1 MTHPT
6 PRFLTWQDLTAY
18 AWLPE
23 PMWVFDPAARRKLWA
38 NPAGLALWKAGS
50 PEELVERDFGDQT
63 DAARA
68 RTTALLEMVRRGDT
82 PTDLWTFYPR
92 REPVQVQVRA
102 TGILTP
108 AGVLA
113 LLFAARELSDREM
126 PAEVSRRVE
135 AYRHT
140 GALISLHEARGGA
153 LNRNPAAIDA
163 FGPLSIPPAEDD
175 LATQLGGTD
184 TVRRARQALTDSG
197 RFAERVSVRT
207 RTGVRW
213 LDVSLRRVPD
223 PADGGDL
230 LLFDAQDAT
239 EAQNAT
245 ARIEAENRLLAMI
258 SVGRPMHEVLES
270 LVRSIESLSGAM
282 RCSMLELRDGRIHNL
297 VSPSLPDAYVT
308 AIEGVAI
315 GPEAGSCGTALW
327 RGERV
332 VVEDIAAD
340 PLWERFSEVALSHGL
355 RACTSVPIADS
366 NGVLLGTFAAYYDTP
381 RRPSAYEDE
390 LLASGRNV
398 AAIALERAR
407 AQAAIE
413 EGRAQLQMI
422 LDAMPMSI
430 AYTDSELRYRFVN
443 SGYEALFGIPRK
455 DAVGQRVPQVLGGP
469 RFRIIKPYIDR
480 ALAGEEVRWERE
492 ERDAEGRTRHLEIH
506 YVPHRVA
513 HGRVVGHFGIVTDIT
528 ARKENERLLKYLAT
542 HDQLTGLPN
551 RNLLVEHL
559 GLALARAARSARR
572 VAVMFID
579 LDRFKTVNDTLGH
592 DAGDRLLESLAARF
606 REHLRKSDILGRLG
620 GDEFVVLLDDVE
632 DIQDAAT
639 SAQKLI
645 ALAAEPF
652 RLGGHDFYV
661 TASIGIAVSP
671 GDGTDAGMLLKN
683 ADIAMYRAKSQG
695 KNTFQFFSAEATAS
709 TFEQLMLESALRKA
723 LERDEFVL
731 HYQPIVNLATGR
743 TEAVETLVRWRHPD
757 LGVVSPARF
766 IPMAEETGLIVP
778 IGAWVLREACRQ
790 FAALQSAEGLRVAV
804 NLSPRQ
810 LRSHDVVVTVRE
822 ALAASGLPAE
832 RLRLEVTE
840 SSMMEDPEA
849 AVRTLEALRAL
860 GVTIAVDD
868 FGTGYSSLSFLR
880 RFPIDGLKVDQS
892 FVRDVVDDEN
902 DAAIARAVIAMGRSL
917 RLDIVA
923 EGVETQ
929 AQLDFLRAEGCDKAQ
944 GFLFSRPL
952 EFDAL
957 QAWLEAQ
964 DGKPSAGPGA

>member
-6 PRFLTWQDLTAY
+6 PRFLTWQDLPAY
-18 AWLPE
+18 AWLAQ
-23 PMWVFDPAARRKLWA
+23 PMWVFDPVARRKLWA
-38 NPAGLALWKAGS
+38 NAAGLALWKAAS
-50 PEELVERDFGDQT
+50 PEELLERDYSDQS
-63 DAARA
+63 DVA
-68 RTTALLEMVRRGDT
+68 RTRTDGLVEMVRRGET
-82 PTDLWTFYPR
+82 PVDYWTFYPR
-92 REPVQVQVRA
+92 REPVRVEVRI

-108 AGVLA
+108 EGTLA
-113 LLFAARELSDREM
+113 LLFAARELTEAEM
-126 PAEVSRRVE
+126 SPEVSRRVE

-140 GALISLHEARGGA
+140 GALISLHRDDGGA
-153 LNRNPAAIDA
+153 INRNPAAVEA
-163 FGPLSIPPAEDD
+163 FGPISAPSAPSD
-175 LATQLGGTD
+175 LADQLGGAD
-184 TVRRARQALTDSG
+184 RVRQARQALAASG
-197 RFAERVSVRT
+197 RFTGRVPVRT
-207 RTGVRW
+207 RQGARW

-223 PADGGDL
+223 PADGADL

-239 EAQNAT
+239 EARNAT

-258 SVGRPMHEVLES
+258 SVGRPVREVLES
-270 LVRSIESLSGAM
+270 LVRSIEALSGAM
-282 RCSMLELRDGRIHNL
+282 RCSMLELRDGRVHNL
-297 VSPSLPDAYVT
+297 VSPSMPPDYVA

-315 GPEAGSCGTALW
+315 GPATGSCGTALW

-332 VVEDIAAD
+332 VVEDIGAD
-340 PLWERFSEVALSHGL
+340 PLWQGFSDLALSHGL
-355 RACTSVPIADS
+355 RACTSVPISDS
-366 NGVLLGTFAAYYDTP
+366 NGVLLGTFAAYFDST
-381 RRPSAYEDE
+381 RRPTPYEDE

-430 AYTDSELRYRFVN
+430 AYTDHELRYRFVN
-443 SGYEALFGIPRK
+443 SGYEALFGIPRA
-455 DAVGQRVPQVLGGP
+455 DAVGQRVPQVLGSA
-469 RFRIIKPYIDR
+469 RFRVIKSYIYR
-480 ALAGEEVRWERE
+480 ALSGEEVRWERE
-492 ERDAEGRTRHLEIH
+492 ERDADGSTRHLEAH

-513 HGRVVGHFGIVTDIT
+513 DGRVVGHFGIVTDIT

-559 GLALARAARSARR
+559 GLALARAARSDRR

-632 DIQDAAT
+632 DIQDAAS

-645 ALAAEPF
+645 ALTAEPF

-743 TEAVETLVRWRHPD
+743 AEAVETLVRWRHPD

-790 FAALQSAEGLRVAV
+790 FAALPSAAGLRVAV

-840 SSMMEDPEA
+840 SSMMENPEA

-923 EGVETQ
+923 EGVETK

-957 QAWLEAQ
+957 RAWLENH
-964 DGKPSAGPGA
+964 DGKASEGPGA

>member
-6 PRFLTWQDLTAY
+6 PRFLTWQDLPAY
-18 AWLPE
+18 AWLAQ
-23 PMWVFDPAARRKLWA
+23 PMWVFDPVARRKLWA
-38 NPAGLALWKAGS
+38 NAAGLALWKAAS
-50 PEELVERDFGDQT
+50 PEELQERDYSDQS
-63 DAARA
+63 DVA
-68 RTTALLEMVRRGDT
+68 RTRTEGLVEMVRRGET
-82 PTDLWTFYPR
+82 PVDYWTFYPR
-92 REPVQVQVRA
+92 RKPVRVEVRT

-108 AGVLA
+108 QGSLA
-113 LLFAARELSDREM
+113 LLFSARELTDTEM
-126 PAEVSRRVE
+126 SPEVSRRVE

-140 GALISLHEARGGA
+140 GAMISLHRDDGGA
-153 LNRNPAAIDA
+153 INRNPAAVEA
-163 FGPLSIPPAEDD
+163 FGPVSAPAAPGD
-175 LATQLGGTD
+175 LADQLGGAD
-184 TVRRARQALTDSG
+184 RVRQARQALAVSG
-197 RFAERVSVRT
+197 RYTERVPVAT
-207 RTGVRW
+207 RQGARW

-239 EAQNAT
+239 EAQHAT

-258 SVGRPMHEVLES
+258 SVGRPVHEVLES
-270 LVRSIESLSGAM
+270 LVRSIEALSGAM
-282 RCSMLELRDGRIHNL
+282 RCSMLELRDGRVHNL
-297 VSPSLPDAYVT
+297 VSPSMPAEYVN

-315 GPEAGSCGTALW
+315 GPATGSCGTALW

-332 VVEDIAAD
+332 VVEDIGTD
-340 PLWERFSEVALSHGL
+340 PLWQGFSDTALAHGL
-355 RACTSVPIADS
+355 RACTSVPICDS
-366 NGVLLGTFAAYYDTP
+366 NGVLLGTFAAYFDTP
-381 RRPSAYEDE
+381 RRPTPYEDE

-430 AYTDSELRYRFVN
+430 AYTDNELRYRFVN
-443 SGYEALFGIPRK
+443 SGYEALFGIPREQT
-455 DAVGQRVPQVLGGP
+455 VGQRVPQVLGGA

-480 ALAGEEVRWERE
+480 ALTGEEVRWERE
-492 ERDAEGRTRHLEIH
+492 DRDGEGRTRHLEIH

-513 HGRVVGHFGIVTDIT
+513 QGRVVGHFGIVTDIT

-542 HDQLTGLPN
+542 HDQLTDLPN

-559 GLALARAARSARR
+559 GLALARAARSDRR

-606 REHLRKSDILGRLG
+606 REHLRKCDILGRLG
-620 GDEFVVLLDDVE
+620 GDEFVVLLDDIE
-632 DIQDAAT
+632 DIQDAAV

-652 RLGGHDFYV
+652 RLGGHEFYV

-723 LERDEFVL
+723 LERDELVL

-743 TEAVETLVRWRHPD
+743 AEAVETLVRWRHPD

-778 IGAWVLREACRQ
+778 IGAWVLREACQQ
-790 FAALQSAEGLRVAV
+790 FAALPEAEGLRVAV

-810 LRSHDVVVTVRE
+810 LRSHEVVSTVRD

-892 FVRDVVDDEN
+892 FVQDVVDDEN

-923 EGVETQ
+923 EGVETE

-952 EFDAL
+952 EFEAL
-957 QAWLEAQ
+957 RSWLEARN
-964 DGKPSAGPGA
+964 GSAAKGPSA